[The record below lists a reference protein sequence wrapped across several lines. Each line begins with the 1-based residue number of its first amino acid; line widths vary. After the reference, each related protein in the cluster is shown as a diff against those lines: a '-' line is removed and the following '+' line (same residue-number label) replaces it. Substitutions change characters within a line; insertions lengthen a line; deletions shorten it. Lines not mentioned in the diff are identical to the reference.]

1 MTFVNRSLIIMKFS
15 IAYLLYKLYTFFV
28 TILSETLEAQINSS
42 SCEKFT
48 LRTFGFDFKL
58 IKRKVI

>member
-1 MTFVNRSLIIMKFS
+1 MKFS

-28 TILSETLEAQINSS
+28 TILSETLEAQINPSW
-42 SCEKFT
+42 CEKFT